1 LPSMLEEDRAR
12 GQRVWEM
19 AEADREADR
28 RRREAQ
34 AQMEADVQAHYME
47 QKAEM
52 VDGFLADLI
61 GQLYNMLYD
70 VSTNALNTM
79 ARNKGQLL
87 EPTLRQLGNLVE
99 WASSMNITDDAQV
112 ERVIADLR
120 SMIQRAPEARSAV
133 DVKDQLTAI
142 GTVARSVLLDLNL
155 QPQIVNSKVDIRQ
168 RDALLGIGDRLSRA
182 KVANARERLQVEGEI
197 EPLVVR
203 ARRGSQ
209 KVGAFQRV
217 PQV

>member
-1 LPSMLEEDRAR
+1 
-12 GQRVWEM
+12 
-19 AEADREADR
+19 
-28 RRREAQ
+28 
-34 AQMEADVQAHYME
+34 MEADVQAHYME